1 MIPLRSFSW
10 KGVAVFFGF
19 VAALSAWTWAGAL
32 LGHKDMTGQQLFTY
46 YLELFQRNLLNFFPP
61 YLLVALADGMPLD
74 GFRRRVALGI
84 ALVAGVALSVQS
96 RCAVS
101 RDEIFYAYDAVKL
114 PYCTAF
120 PTWRTYLDF
129 PGSWITNML
138 TSGMVMVFIF
148 TLRRDRHLVAS
159 LHRVR
164 AEQLDSR
171 RQRVE
176 AELEAMRS
184 QVDPEGVVQTLRSVR
199 ARYETSL
206 DEGEAMLDRLI
217 ADLRSA
223 AHAPA
228 ASD

>member
-1 MIPLRSFSW
+1 MMNLRSFSW

-19 VAALSAWTWAGAL
+19 CAALAAWTWSGAL
-32 LGHKDMTGQQLFTY
+32 LANHGDEDLWIY
-46 YLELFQRNLLNFFPP
+46 YVELFQRSLLNFFPA
-61 YLLVALADGMPLD
+61 YVLVGITDGMAIS
-74 GFRRRVALGI
+74 GTKRRTAIGI
-84 ALVAGVALSVQS
+84 ALMLGALLSVQA
-96 RCAVS
+96 RCAVN
-101 RDEIFYAYDAVKL
+101 RDEIFWAYEAVKL
-114 PYCTAF
+114 PYCTEF

-129 PGSWITNML
+129 PGSWITTLL
-138 TSGMVMVFIF
+138 TSAMVAIFVFSW
-148 TLRRDRHLVAS
+148 RRDGDLVAS

-164 AEQLDSR
+164 AEQLDTR

-184 QVDPEGVVQTLRSVR
+184 HVDPDRLVETLRSVR
-199 ARYETSL
+199 QRYETSL
-206 DEGEAMLDRLI
+206 DEGEGMLDRLI